1 MYIEHVAIWC
11 QDLERMRDFY
21 QHYFAGQANTKYTN
35 VRGFSSYFLEFDTG
49 CRLELM
55 QWQEVTELK
64 NEPQRQFI
72 GLGHL
77 SFALGSC
84 EAVDVLTQRL
94 VTDGYTLLSGP
105 RTTGDGYYE
114 SCLLDPEL
122 NRIELSR

>member
-1 MYIEHVAIWC
+1 MIFISTT
-11 QDLERMRDFY
+11 F
-21 QHYFAGQANTKYTN
+21 GQASTKYTN
-35 VRGFSSYFLEFDTG
+35 ARGFSSYFLEFDTG

-72 GLGHL
+72 GLGHP
-77 SFALGSC
+77 ALCAGYC
-84 EAVDVLTQRL
+84 EAVDALIQRL
-94 VTDGYTLLSGP
+94 GQNRWLYAAE
-105 RTTGDGYYE
+105 RTSHHGDGYYE